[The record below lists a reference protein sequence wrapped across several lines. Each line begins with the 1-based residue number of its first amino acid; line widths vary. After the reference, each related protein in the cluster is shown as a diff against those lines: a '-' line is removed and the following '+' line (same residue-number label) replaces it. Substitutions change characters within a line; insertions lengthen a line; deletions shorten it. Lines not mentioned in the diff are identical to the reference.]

1 MRGLLGEQPPFSKVR
16 EQDGQHE
23 QEKGTSRDRD
33 NGTRRGDRGERRV
46 EEERPTREERERGA
60 LEGWLGPSL
69 KINLKQDKR

>member
-33 NGTRRGDRGERRV
+33 NGTRRGDRGERR
-46 EEERPTREERERGA
+46 EERGESKRRGRPERSEKEEPWRA
-60 LEGWLGPSL
+60 GWGLVL
-69 KINLKQDKR
+69 KLT

>member
-33 NGTRRGDRGERRV
+33 NGTRRGDRGERR
-46 EEERPTREERERGA
+46 EESRRGEADQRGA
-60 LEGWLGPSL
+60 R
-69 KINLKQDKR
+69 KRSPGGLAGALS